1 MRRTL
6 DSHSRRRAGAFL
18 AWGRG
23 SRSAPDPGEPTLG
36 AIAERL
42 ILDHVVDTGETT
54 TSTTY
59 YEPRY
64 QWSGGI
70 SPERLSEGPA
80 TANSLKIFLDTSS
93 SRISSVNSQ
102 SLRSISVV
110 MLCGKP
116 RRTSWSS
123 PTARGVRHRSWHQ
136 DKHLAEPLLHK
147 VKALGSRRI
156 GRQGQ

>member
-80 TANSLKIFLDTSS
+80 LLLDEIDQSDVANADGIADVGNLGPLDAPARLLGDDDTSTPPPS
-93 SRISSVNSQ
+93 
-102 SLRSISVV
+102 
-110 MLCGKP
+110 
-116 RRTSWSS
+116 
-123 PTARGVRHRSWHQ
+123 
-136 DKHLAEPLLHK
+136 
-147 VKALGSRRI
+147 
-156 GRQGQ
+156 